1 MKYNIHIDQVHSI
14 EWGLNLSEAA
24 AFAFCYN
31 LPSWAETI
39 QTDGEIYYFAARTK
53 VIEEMPIL
61 SDKPDTIYRLY
72 KAIEL
77 KGLIKYRKFS
87 GKDLIQITA
96 KGKRW
101 NSENFPNTSIN
112 SEKNPKILGKK
123 SEFASENFPTYNST
137 IIDKKTIDTNIKPE
151 SKIQPPPTPA
161 LPPAELKVMEALL
174 KAERYFQQWP
184 DQQQMMCERAKR
196 SDALHPKVFRDTL
209 EAWIRYNIDN
219 PAIICHIETSITKS
233 FQAWLT
239 RNLEANNRSKNGF
252 ARPAGQDAAPTAY
265 KAPVN
270 QKLQF

>member
-101 NSENFPNTSIN
+101 NSENFP
-112 SEKNPKILGKK
+112 
-123 SEFASENFPTYNST
+123 TYNST

-174 KAERYFQQWP
+174 KAER
-184 DQQQMMCERAKR
+184 
-196 SDALHPKVFRDTL
+196 
-209 EAWIRYNIDN
+209 
-219 PAIICHIETSITKS
+219 
-233 FQAWLT
+233 
-239 RNLEANNRSKNGF
+239 
-252 ARPAGQDAAPTAY
+252 
-265 KAPVN
+265 
-270 QKLQF
+270 